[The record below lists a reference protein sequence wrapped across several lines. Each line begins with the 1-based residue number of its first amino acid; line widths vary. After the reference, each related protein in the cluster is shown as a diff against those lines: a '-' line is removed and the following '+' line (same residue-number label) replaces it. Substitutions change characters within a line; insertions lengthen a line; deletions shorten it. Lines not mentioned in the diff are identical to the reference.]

1 MINSFSS
8 GIFALDTTHVPA
20 MEPESVLIVATVIIY
35 VNIGIIIH
43 AELSRAPTYDSL
55 FNVRDIL
62 SRGEFIQN
70 I

>member
-1 MINSFSS
+1 
-8 GIFALDTTHVPA
+8 